1 MTVWEAPTA
10 SGPIDAVVALPGS
23 KSQTA
28 RALYLA
34 AVSDA
39 PTTIRGA
46 LDARDTRLFLGALE
60 QMGASFDTQGGALRV
75 TPMGERPRPAV
86 IDCGLAGTVMRF
98 LPPLAALSGGTTRF
112 DGDAAAR
119 ARPLAPLLGALEG
132 MGARVHHEGAPGR
145 LPFTIRGPLRTP
157 LGAQCAV
164 DASASS
170 QFLSALLLVAPLIGD
185 PLFVS
190 APGRVVSMP
199 HVEMTVRALAR
210 AGIDIEE
217 VDEAGPVRT
226 WHVFPGR
233 PSPGDTDIDPDL
245 SNAGPFLAAAMVT
258 GGRVRVPGWPRTT
271 SQPGD
276 AWRAIL
282 GHMGARVELGDD
294 GLTVEGPGAGNY
306 PGIDAD
312 MSAVG
317 ELTPALAAICASASS
332 PSRLSGIA
340 HLRGHETD
348 RVAALA
354 TELNRLGGD
363 AQDGGDCLAIAPAP
377 LRPGT
382 VETYEDHRMAAFG
395 AVLGLTTAGVGVR
408 DIECTSKTLP
418 GFARMWAGA
427 LAGRR
432 EP

>member
-1 MTVWEAPTA
+1 
-10 SGPIDAVVALPGS
+10 
-23 KSQTA
+23 
-28 RALYLA
+28 
-34 AVSDA
+34 
-39 PTTIRGA
+39 
-46 LDARDTRLFLGALE
+46 
-60 QMGASFDTQGGALRV
+60 
-75 TPMGERPRPAV
+75 
-86 IDCGLAGTVMRF
+86 
-98 LPPLAALSGGTTRF
+98 
-112 DGDAAAR
+112 
-119 ARPLAPLLGALEG
+119 
-132 MGARVHHEGAPGR
+132 
-145 LPFTIRGPLRTP
+145 
-157 LGAQCAV
+157 
-164 DASASS
+164 
-170 QFLSALLLVAPLIGD
+170 
-185 PLFVS
+185 
-190 APGRVVSMP
+190 
-199 HVEMTVRALAR
+199 
-210 AGIDIEE
+210 
-217 VDEAGPVRT
+217 
-226 WHVFPGR
+226 
-233 PSPGDTDIDPDL
+233 
-245 SNAGPFLAAAMVT
+245 
-258 GGRVRVPGWPRTT
+258 
-271 SQPGD
+271 
-276 AWRAIL
+276 
-282 GHMGARVELGDD
+282 
-294 GLTVEGPGAGNY
+294 
-306 PGIDAD
+306 

>member
-1 MTVWEAPTA
+1 
-10 SGPIDAVVALPGS
+10 
-23 KSQTA
+23 
-28 RALYLA
+28 
-34 AVSDA
+34 
-39 PTTIRGA
+39 
-46 LDARDTRLFLGALE
+46 
-60 QMGASFDTQGGALRV
+60 
-75 TPMGERPRPAV
+75 
-86 IDCGLAGTVMRF
+86 
-98 LPPLAALSGGTTRF
+98 
-112 DGDAAAR
+112 
-119 ARPLAPLLGALEG
+119 
-132 MGARVHHEGAPGR
+132 
-145 LPFTIRGPLRTP
+145 
-157 LGAQCAV
+157 
-164 DASASS
+164 
-170 QFLSALLLVAPLIGD
+170 
-185 PLFVS
+185 
-190 APGRVVSMP
+190 
-199 HVEMTVRALAR
+199 
-210 AGIDIEE
+210 
-217 VDEAGPVRT
+217 
-226 WHVFPGR
+226 
-233 PSPGDTDIDPDL
+233 
-245 SNAGPFLAAAMVT
+245 
-258 GGRVRVPGWPRTT
+258 
-271 SQPGD
+271 
-276 AWRAIL
+276 
-282 GHMGARVELGDD
+282 MGARVELGDD

-427 LAGRR
+427 LAGGR

>member
-1 MTVWEAPTA
+1 
-10 SGPIDAVVALPGS
+10 
-23 KSQTA
+23 
-28 RALYLA
+28 
-34 AVSDA
+34 
-39 PTTIRGA
+39 
-46 LDARDTRLFLGALE
+46 
-60 QMGASFDTQGGALRV
+60 MGASFAPQGGALRV
-75 TPMGERPRPAV
+75 TPMGERPRPAA

-233 PSPGDTDIDPDL
+233 PSPGDTDIEPDL

-258 GGRVRVPGWPRTT
+258 GGRVRIPGWPRAT

-276 AWRAIL
+276 AWRTIL

-332 PSRLSGIA
+332 PSRLTGIA

-427 LAGRR
+427 LAGGR